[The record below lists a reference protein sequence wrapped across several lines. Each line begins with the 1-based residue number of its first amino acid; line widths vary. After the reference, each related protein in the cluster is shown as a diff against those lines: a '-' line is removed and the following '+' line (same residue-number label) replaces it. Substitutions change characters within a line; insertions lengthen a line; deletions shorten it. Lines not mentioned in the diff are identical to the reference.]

1 MKRWLILAL
10 CCCACLTAFAREV
23 VPLETGWKFRF
34 GYQFNGNMWKGVTV
48 PHTWNASDPEGAHPY
63 TRTMGQYRLDIPL
76 KEEWKG
82 KRLFLRFKGAATV
95 ADVMF
100 NNTWLGQHRGGYT
113 AFCYEITPLA
123 DFAKGKKNTLR
134 VRVSNAETSDVIP
147 LSGDFTIF
155 GGLYR
160 GVDLIVTDA
169 VCISPLDYASSG
181 VAIEQKS
188 LSDAEAQLTVRVALS
203 NPTKQEQVVKVAVA
217 GETFEGKGVDEAVI
231 SVTLKNPHRWNG
243 VADPFLYTLTASVGE
258 DSVTETFGV
267 REIAFDANKGF
278 FLNGKHLPLR
288 GVCRHQEWE
297 GLGSALTQKEHERDV
312 EIMRE
317 MGANAVRLAHYPQA
331 KEVYDACDRA
341 GIVVWA
347 EIPFVG
353 PGGYDDEGYVPSPLL
368 HENACQQ
375 LVEMIRQNRNHPSII
390 LWGLF
395 NELRPSPP
403 RPVEILKTLHAL
415 AKKEDPTRPT
425 AGATNGGIGATMNF
439 VPDLIAW
446 NRYDGWYGGMP
457 KDLGKFL
464 DAAHKQAP
472 AFKIAISE
480 YGAGASILHH
490 EEPLRKPYAGSMWHP
505 EAWQV
510 EYHIGN
516 WAEIS
521 KRPFVW
527 GSFVWNLFDF
537 AASHRREGDRK
548 GINDKG
554 LVTHDRKHFKDAFY
568 FYKANWRD
576 DVPVLHLCEK
586 RFTDRQAQKIAVR
599 AFSNV
604 GEAELFINGKSQGV
618 AKPTELCVLDWKDVP
633 LAEGENKVELKAVSG
648 KASDACTWSFKPQ
661 ANAKP

>member
-160 GVDLIVTDA
+160 GVDLIVTDN

-231 SVTLKNPHRWNG
+231 PVTLKNPHRWNG

-331 KEVYDACDRA
+331 KEVSTLATAPELLSGRRSLS
-341 GIVVWA
+341 WA
-347 EIPFVG
+347 PA
-353 PGGYDDEGYVPSPLL
+353 DMTTK
-368 HENACQQ
+368 AT
-375 LVEMIRQNRNHPSII
+375 
-390 LWGLF
+390 
-395 NELRPSPP
+395 SPP
-403 RPVEILKTLHAL
+403 RSC
-415 AKKEDPTRPT
+415 TRT
-425 AGATNGGIGATMNF
+425 
-439 VPDLIAW
+439 
-446 NRYDGWYGGMP
+446 
-457 KDLGKFL
+457 
-464 DAAHKQAP
+464 P
-472 AFKIAISE
+472 ANSL
-480 YGAGASILHH
+480 S
-490 EEPLRKPYAGSMWHP
+490 R
-505 EAWQV
+505 
-510 EYHIGN
+510 
-516 WAEIS
+516 
-521 KRPFVW
+521 
-527 GSFVWNLFDF
+527 
-537 AASHRREGDRK
+537 
-548 GINDKG
+548 
-554 LVTHDRKHFKDAFY
+554 
-568 FYKANWRD
+568 
-576 DVPVLHLCEK
+576 
-586 RFTDRQAQKIAVR
+586 
-599 AFSNV
+599 
-604 GEAELFINGKSQGV
+604 
-618 AKPTELCVLDWKDVP
+618 
-633 LAEGENKVELKAVSG
+633 
-648 KASDACTWSFKPQ
+648 
-661 ANAKP
+661 

>member
-188 LSDAEAQLTVRVALS
+188 LSDAEARLTVRVALS

-231 SVTLKNPHRWNG
+231 PVTLKNPHRWNG

-288 GVCRHQEWE
+288 GVCRHQV
-297 GLGSALTQKEHERDV
+297 SAPRSPRRNTSATLKSCARWVPTPSASPTTR
-312 EIMRE
+312 R
-317 MGANAVRLAHYPQA
+317 RRRSTTLATAPESLSGRRSPSWA
-331 KEVYDACDRA
+331 PA
-341 GIVVWA
+341 GMTTKA
-347 EIPFVG
+347 T
-353 PGGYDDEGYVPSPLL
+353 
-368 HENACQQ
+368 
-375 LVEMIRQNRNHPSII
+375 
-390 LWGLF
+390 
-395 NELRPSPP
+395 SPP
-403 RPVEILKTLHAL
+403 RSC
-415 AKKEDPTRPT
+415 TRT
-425 AGATNGGIGATMNF
+425 
-439 VPDLIAW
+439 
-446 NRYDGWYGGMP
+446 
-457 KDLGKFL
+457 
-464 DAAHKQAP
+464 P
-472 AFKIAISE
+472 ANSL
-480 YGAGASILHH
+480 S
-490 EEPLRKPYAGSMWHP
+490 R
-505 EAWQV
+505 
-510 EYHIGN
+510 
-516 WAEIS
+516 
-521 KRPFVW
+521 
-527 GSFVWNLFDF
+527 
-537 AASHRREGDRK
+537 
-548 GINDKG
+548 
-554 LVTHDRKHFKDAFY
+554 
-568 FYKANWRD
+568 
-576 DVPVLHLCEK
+576 
-586 RFTDRQAQKIAVR
+586 
-599 AFSNV
+599 
-604 GEAELFINGKSQGV
+604 
-618 AKPTELCVLDWKDVP
+618 
-633 LAEGENKVELKAVSG
+633 
-648 KASDACTWSFKPQ
+648 
-661 ANAKP
+661 